1 MMYYCERDVDVLIAG
16 LNGFRTILQKQSQ
29 IEALN
34 FVSISSIAYNN
45 ALKNFVNTSDIKIH
59 TIESEHI
66 YEVFEKSMFGGSC
79 QVFDHYG
86 KIGEDN
92 VKFLMS
98 LDENNLYGWAM
109 TKPLPY
115 GDFQLIKDKI
125 TCGEIL

>member
-1 MMYYCERDVDVLIAG
+1 MLIE
-16 LNGFRTILQKQSQ
+16 NK
-29 IEALN
+29 
-34 FVSISSIAYNN
+34 
-45 ALKNFVNTSDIKIH
+45 D
-59 TIESEHI
+59 I

-115 GDFQLIKDKI
+115 GDFQLITDKQMCKD
-125 TCGEIL
+125 IL